1 MDAPPWTRVQADRW
15 RAALPPW
22 WLPAPELLGAVLLL
36 VLVGGVIP
44 LDAIEDGTQRTLYLL
59 ALSTTLVIVALL
71 TRGARVALQRRRAR
85 QAAIAWEVAGSAL
98 GLWRGPP
105 PDPGR
110 ESSPFPNL
118 RALSSSR
125 RQHQHRLPLPITTM
139 CVHIDATWMLL
150 YATDDPSPVLR
161 ISFLT
166 PGDMLEGV
174 DWYGDPADEELE
186 AEEPADAELE
196 GPSPAGRMMATV
208 YGPPQLGVRLGAV
221 VSWGRHPVED
231 LGVAAG
237 IARRAPRTRLG
248 VWLTRWVDQ
257 VRVAWPR

>member
-15 RAALPPW
+15 RAELRPW

-44 LDAIEDGTQRTLYLL
+44 LDGIENGTQRALYLL

-85 QAAIAWEVAGSAL
+85 QEAIAWEVAGSAQRQ
-98 GLWRGPP
+98 WPGPP

-110 ESSPFPNL
+110 EGSPFANL

-125 RQHQHRLPLPITTM
+125 SQHQDPLPLPITTM
-139 CVHIDATWMLL
+139 YLHIDATWMLL
-150 YATDDPSPVLR
+150 YATDDPSPMLR

-166 PGDMLEGV
+166 PGDRLEGI
-174 DWYGDPADEELE
+174 DWYGDPADE
-186 AEEPADAELE
+186 DLE
-196 GPSPAGRMMATV
+196 GPSLTGRMMATV
-208 YGPPQLGVRLGAV
+208 YGLPQFGVRLGVV

-248 VWLTRWVDQ
+248 VWLTRWLDL
-257 VRVAWPR
+257 VRVAWR